1 MIEGQKPPERST
13 GTRARRAAPGH
24 ARVSFTVQER
34 DGLRQR
40 GYPVRTT
47 VTIPQGALDDAAH
60 VRLLDHE
67 GAELPVQTRAV
78 SRWPGGSV
86 KSLLVEFAAHL
97 KPHQMRRYTILCGPD
112 VRPHHEPLLAV
123 KSRGGAVTVTAD
135 ELSLVVRTGSHFWLE
150 DVCVAGRP
158 FTPQGTGIRGFLSL
172 AVRPNELCDLKP
184 VVDDVQ
190 IAEEG
195 PVQATLLVLGRFRHR
210 SAEMP
215 VHLQIRAYYTGYI
228 DITHIL
234 HPPDESWAQRLQDCG
249 IEIPIATRSGGRAT
263 FGVADGQP
271 ITAEVSR
278 SPMLIQ
284 STEDSFVL
292 LEHGGREVA
301 SGRRCSGRIEVSGG
315 GLSAAAAIRDACR
328 FAPIRFGAAPYGTT
342 SVLRLALYCAGAPP
356 VKTRHVLLRLEAA

>member
-1 MIEGQKPPERST
+1 MTQGQNPPQRST
-13 GTRARRAAPGH
+13 GIHSRRPVPGH

-47 VTIPQGALDDAAH
+47 VAIPQGALDDPTR

-67 GAELPVQTRAV
+67 GTELPVQTQAV

-97 KPHQMRRYTILCGPD
+97 KPHQTRRYTILCGPE
-112 VRPHHEPLLAV
+112 VRPSHEPLVAV
-123 KSRGGAVTVTAD
+123 KRRGGAVSVSAG
-135 ELSLVVRTGSHFWLE
+135 EVSLMAKTGSHFWLE

-158 FTPQGTGIRGFLSL
+158 FTPQGTGIRGFLSF
-172 AVRPNELCDLKP
+172 AVRPTELCDMKP

-190 IAEEG
+190 VAEEG
-195 PVQATLLVLGRFRHR
+195 PVQATLLVSGRFHHR
-210 SAEMP
+210 STDMP
-215 VHLQIRAYYTGYI
+215 VHLQIRVYYTGYL

-234 HPPDESWAQRLQDCG
+234 HPPDDSWAQRLQDCG
-249 IEIPIATRSGGRAT
+249 IEIPIATKSGGRAT
-263 FGVADGQP
+263 FGVADGKP
-271 ITAEVSR
+271 ITAEASR
-278 SPMLIQ
+278 SPVLIQ

-292 LEHGGREVA
+292 LEHGGREAA
-301 SGRRCSGRIEVSGG
+301 SGRRCSGRVEVSGG
-315 GLSAAAAIRDACR
+315 GLSAVAAIRDACR
-328 FAPIRFGAAPYGTT
+328 FAPIRFGAASYGMT

-356 VKTRHVLLRLEAA
+356 IRTRHVLLRLEAA

>member
-1 MIEGQKPPERST
+1 MTEGQKPSERPT
-13 GTRARRAAPGH
+13 GTRSRRAASGH
-24 ARVSFTVQER
+24 TRVSFTVQER

-47 VTIPQGALDDAAH
+47 VTIPHGILDDATH

-78 SRWPGGSV
+78 SRWPGASV

-97 KPHQMRRYTILCGPD
+97 KPHQTRRYTILCGPD

-123 KSRGGAVTVTAD
+123 KRRGGVVTVTAD
-135 ELSLVVRTGSHFWLE
+135 EMSFLVRTGSHFWLE
-150 DVCVAGRP
+150 DVCAAGRA
-158 FTPQGTGIRGFLSL
+158 FTPQGMGIRGFLSL
-172 AVRPNELCDLKP
+172 AVGPTELCDLKP

-190 IAEEG
+190 LAEEG
-195 PVQATLLVLGRFRHR
+195 PVQATLLVSGRFHHR
-210 SAEMP
+210 SADMP
-215 VHLQIRAYYTGYI
+215 VHLQIRAYYTGYL

-234 HPPDESWAQRLQDCG
+234 RPTDESWVQRLQDCG

-263 FGVADGQP
+263 FGVADGKP
-271 ITAEVSR
+271 ITVEVSR

-284 STEDSFVL
+284 STEDSFVI
-292 LEHGGREVA
+292 LEHGGREAA
-301 SGRRCSGRIEVSGG
+301 SGRRCPGRIEVSGG
-315 GLSAAAAIRDACR
+315 GLSAAAAIRDACS
-328 FAPIRFGAAPYGTT
+328 FAPIRFGAASYGPS